1 MIFIIILLIILF
13 VIAIMKR
20 GSISYESNLK
30 KAMNKCKTCKHNII
44 KEFPDENALLCDYE
58 EYIKII
64 DVPDCPSYEKK
75 DDTYTVDKDLGLD
88 LGIK

>member
-20 GSISYESNLK
+20 SSISSESNLK

-44 KEFPDENALLCDYE
+44 KEYPKEKAFLCDYQ
-58 EYIKII
+58 EYIKVV
-64 DVPDCPSYEKK
+64 DVSDCPSYEKK
-75 DDTYTVDKDLGLD
+75 DDTYTVDKDVGLD